1 MGNIC
6 NIFSNHN
13 HKKKYENKLNISTPQ
28 FITEE
33 IPIESNYRDLS
44 NSQAI
49 PTSNTNNYKK
59 PSQTIVHH
67 YNYNNNYNNNNNDNM
82 INFLLVTDELYFY

>member
-28 FITEE
+28 FIQKKYPLKVIIE
-33 IPIESNYRDLS
+33 IYLILKLYQLVILIIIKN
-44 NSQAI
+44 
-49 PTSNTNNYKK
+49 
-59 PSQTIVHH
+59 HH
-67 YNYNNNYNNNNNDNM
+67 K
-82 INFLLVTDELYFY
+82 L